1 MKAAV
6 LGIGRMGTAISYA
19 MNTLGFDVIGV
30 DSQPSAVDNFKKY
43 VDNSSGIFYLIED
56 TPYKAI
62 EEALRFEKPDVVI
75 SSLPYHQTEDIA
87 RWCIDNGMRYCDLG
101 GRVDVSESIN
111 KYASLRST
119 KPVFTD
125 LGLAPGWVNIMA
137 EEGYRQV
144 RNPTDIN
151 MYVGGL
157 PQHPHQDN
165 PLQYELTWSFDGLI
179 NEYVDDCEVL
189 VDGEVVIRPGLEGQD
204 QVMTKLGHLEAFY
217 TSGGAAHSIN
227 SMAKRGVQNCA
238 YRTLRYHGHRDIVR
252 YLVRDCE
259 LDNEVLKNIFN
270 GGKYQQQAG
279 DDVVVMLATASNDEL
294 SWRKDNI
301 VFSDDEFTAMQRA
314 TAFPISAVASLM
326 ANGRFDDRKVE
337 RRGYYETLPNV
348 LTYADVPY
356 GEFNQRIASLGL

>member
-19 MNTLGFDVIGV
+19 MNSLGFDVIGV
-30 DSQPSAVDNFKKY
+30 DTHPGAIDNFKKY
-43 VDNSSGIFYLIED
+43 IDNSSGTFYLIDD
-56 TPYKAI
+56 TPGKTI
-62 EEALRFEKPDVVI
+62 DQALSFETPDVVI
-75 SSLPYHQTEDIA
+75 SSLPYHQTELA
-87 RWCIDNGMRYCDLG
+87 AKWCIDNDVRYCDLG

-111 KYASLRST
+111 KYALAHAT

-125 LGLAPGWVNIMA
+125 LGLAPGWINIMA
-137 EEGYRQV
+137 EESYRQV
-144 RNPTDIN
+144 RKPTDIN

-157 PQHPHQDN
+157 PQHPAADN
-165 PLQYELTWSFDGLI
+165 PLQYELTWSYDGLI
-179 NEYVDDCEVL
+179 NEYIDDCEVL
-189 VDGEVVIRPGLEGQD
+189 IDGEVVIRPGLEGHD

-259 LDNEVLKNIFN
+259 LDDEVLKNIFN

-279 DDVVVMLATASNDEL
+279 DDVVVMLAIASDGNL
-294 SWRKDNI
+294 TWKKDTL
-301 VFSDDEFTAMQRA
+301 VLSDDEFTAMQKA

-326 ANGRFDDRKVE
+326 ANGQFDDRKVE

-356 GEFNQRIASLGL
+356 GQFNQRIASLGL